1 LRFKCSTCPDYDLC
15 EACNTKGV
23 HAETKHSLEKITR
36 PKMIYAAPKVVAKPD
51 AFTPEPVEQKGLQA
65 PLQPEV
71 VPALKLIPVVP
82 KAESPKSSPVVEKKV
97 QPAPVPVPVKVE
109 APQVQ
114 KIETPK
120 VESPK
125 VEVKNEAP
133 KQLTPLE
140 AKLVQ
145 LEEMGFADKIQN
157 INILIKNNGDMLNT
171 VKDLLGGN

>member
-1 LRFKCSTCPDYDLC
+1 LRFKCKTCFDYDLC
-15 EACNTKGV
+15 ETCNTKGV

-36 PKMIYAAPKVVAKPD
+36 PMMIYAAPKEAVAKPD

-71 VPALKLIPVVP
+71 VPVMKLVPVVP
-82 KAESPKSSPVVEKKV
+82 QAEPVKSSPVVEKKV
-97 QPAPVPVPVKVE
+97 QPLPVMFE
-109 APQVQ
+109 APQ

-120 VESPK
+120 VEIPK
-125 VEVKNEAP
+125 VQVKNEAP